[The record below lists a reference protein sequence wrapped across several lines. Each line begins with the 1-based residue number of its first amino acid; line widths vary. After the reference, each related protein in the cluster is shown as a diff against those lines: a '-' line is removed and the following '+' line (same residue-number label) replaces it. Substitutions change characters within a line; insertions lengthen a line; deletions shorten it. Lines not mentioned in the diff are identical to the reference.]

1 MGGKKISIEPNL
13 ELLKTATDNR
23 GTIIFMKNG
32 PNFLNLVEIKKG
44 FSRGGHF
51 HPFSSSHNIISGKV
65 EYMEFNTKTMQE
77 KRVVYEAPFVIVV
90 PPFIAHLLTAL
101 DDVLFVEF
109 FKNKYQDT
117 IFPKY
122 RKIVEKKMLEN

>member
-1 MGGKKISIEPNL
+1 MPIEPNL
-13 ELLKTATDNR
+13 QYIKTISDKR

-32 PNFLNLVEIKKG
+32 LNFLNLVEIKQG

-51 HPFSSSHNIISGKV
+51 HPFTSSHNLISGKI
-65 EYMEFNTKTMQE
+65 EYIEFNTKTLQE
-77 KRVVYEAPFVIVV
+77 KKIVCESPFVIVT
-90 PPFIAHLLTAL
+90 PPFIAHLITAI
-101 DDVLFVEF
+101 DDVLFIEI

-117 IFPKY
+117 VFPKY